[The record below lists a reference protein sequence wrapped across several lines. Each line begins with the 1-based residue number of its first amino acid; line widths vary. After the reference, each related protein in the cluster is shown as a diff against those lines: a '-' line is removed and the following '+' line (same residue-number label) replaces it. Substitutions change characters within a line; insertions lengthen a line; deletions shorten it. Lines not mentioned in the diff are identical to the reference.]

1 MKPYEL
7 NVILD
12 RVESLARRAPPLE
25 PLILTATT
33 PPATPP
39 AVVLMPSLQAFV
51 EKARTIREQ
60 NADVTGDCVF
70 AYGVKPQNN
79 ITFAELRAA
88 LADLETMGYV

>member
-51 EKARTIREQ
+51 KKLQTINVQ
-60 NADVTGDCVF
+60 NSDMLGDSVF
-70 AYGVKPQNN
+70 AFGAAIQDH